1 MEIGRGLRVLV
12 RGWVGGGWRYHTR
25 YSPSSRSKWAWK
37 FSMMSRA
44 LQNPPPDPPR
54 GRASV
59 FDQMSPRARAS
70 DLNRL
75 MSIFDFHVSLCSH
88 DYRRRKLE
96 RPLRP
101 LPVSLLIS
109 LPHPAQLSDPSVSSF
124 FFQFYLFIILG
135 EAEQL

>member
-70 DLNRL
+70 DLN
-75 MSIFDFHVSLCSH
+75 
-88 DYRRRKLE
+88 KLE